1 MNQGKYVF
9 SQLIELVSRYEF
21 DQCVNRY
28 KGDFRVKRFYCW
40 EQFLVMSFAQFSF
53 RESLRDIEYC
63 LASVQRKLYH
73 CGIKSQVAKSTLA
86 KANETRSWKIY
97 ADFSKGLMKIAVP
110 LYKGENK
117 LAKELKSI
125 IYAFDSTTIGL
136 CMSLFPWAT
145 YRSKRKGIK
154 IHVLLNVDGYI
165 PEFVSVTTG
174 NRQDMLLM
182 DSITYAAGCFYV
194 IDKAYVHYKRL
205 YRIELNKAFF
215 VTRAKS
221 NMSYVIKEKR
231 KIKGQ
236 PGVIKDELVRLRRW
250 HTRRW
255 YPAYI
260 RRIKYKDET
269 TGLCLTFLTNN
280 LQLDAT
286 IIAKLYKERWKVE
299 LFFKWIK
306 QNLRI
311 KKFYGTSEN
320 AVKTQIWIAVCDYL
334 LLAIIK
340 KRLKLEI
347 SLNKVMQILS
357 VSLFEKCDIKE
368 LFYQQEAKAISKLPS
383 LFDNLTGQ

>member
-9 SQLIELVSRYEF
+9 SQLLELVNRYDFEKCVSRY
-21 DQCVNRY
+21 
-28 KGDFRVKRFYCW
+28 KGNFRIKRFNCW

-53 RESLRDIEYC
+53 RESLRDIECC
-63 LASVQRKLYH
+63 LSSVQRKLYH
-73 CGIKSQVAKSTLA
+73 CGIKSEVARSTLS
-86 KANETRSWKIY
+86 KANENRSWKIY
-97 ADFSKGLMKIAVP
+97 ADFSDGLIKIALP

-136 CMSLFPWAT
+136 CMSLFPWAI
-145 YRSKRKGIK
+145 YGSKRNAIK

-165 PEFVSVTTG
+165 PEFISVTTG
-174 NRQDMLLM
+174 NRQDMLMM
-182 DSITYAAGCFYV
+182 DAITYTAGCFYV
-194 IDKAYVHYKRL
+194 IDKAYVDYQRL

-221 NMSYVIKEKR
+221 NMSYDIKER
-231 KIKGQ
+231 KSTEAQ
-236 PGVIKDELVRLRRW
+236 QGVIKDELIRMKRW

-260 RRIKYKDET
+260 RRIEYKDEI
-269 TGLCLTFLTNN
+269 TGLYLIFLTNN
-280 LQLDAT
+280 LQLDAA

-334 LLAIIK
+334 LIAILK

-347 SLNKVMQILS
+347 SLNQIMQILS

-368 LFYQQEAKAISKLPS
+368 LFQQSPKTVSKLPS

>member
-9 SQLIELVSRYEF
+9 SQLLDLVSRYEF

-28 KGDFRVKRFYCW
+28 NGNFRVKQFSCW
-40 EQFLVMSFAQFSF
+40 EQFVVLSFAQFSF
-53 RESLRDIEYC
+53 RESLRDIECC
-63 LASVQRKLYH
+63 LTSVQKKLYH
-73 CGIKSQVAKSTLA
+73 CGIKSNVARSTLA
-86 KANETRSWKIY
+86 KANENRSWKIY
-97 ADFSKGLMKIAVP
+97 ADFSRGLMKVAAP

-125 IYAFDSTTIGL
+125 VYAFDSTTIDL

-145 YRSKRKGIK
+145 YSRKRKAIK
-154 IHVLLNVDGYI
+154 IHVLLNIDGYI

-182 DSITYAAGCFYV
+182 DAISYAAGCFYV
-194 IDKAYVHYKRL
+194 VDKAYVDYKRL
-205 YRIELNKAFF
+205 YRIEQSKAFF
-215 VTRAKS
+215 VTRAKL
-221 NMSYVIKEKR
+221 NMSYLIKEKR
-231 KIKGQ
+231 KIDEQ
-236 PGVIKDELVRLRRW
+236 PGVIKDEMVRMRRW

-255 YPAYI
+255 YPVHI
-260 RRIKYKDET
+260 RRIEYKDEA
-269 TGLCLTFLTNN
+269 TGLYLTFLTNN
-280 LQLDAT
+280 LQLDAI

-311 KKFYGTSEN
+311 KKFYGNSEN

-340 KRLKLEI
+340 KNLKLDRP
-347 SLNKVMQILS
+347 LNQIMQILS
-357 VSLFEKCDIKE
+357 VSLFERCDIKE
-368 LFYQQEAKAISKLPS
+368 LFYKQETKIVSKLPS

>member
-1 MNQGKYVF
+1 
-9 SQLIELVSRYEF
+9 
-21 DQCVNRY
+21 
-28 KGDFRVKRFYCW
+28 
-40 EQFLVMSFAQFSF
+40 MSFAQFSF
-53 RESLRDIEYC
+53 RESLRDIECC
-63 LASVQRKLYH
+63 LSSVQRKLYH
-73 CGIKSQVAKSTLA
+73 CGIKSEVARSTLS
-86 KANETRSWKIY
+86 KANENRSWRIY
-97 ADFSKGLMKIAVP
+97 ADFSDGLIKIAVP

-136 CMSLFPWAT
+136 CMSLFPWAI
-145 YRSKRKGIK
+145 YGSKRNAIK

-165 PEFVSVTTG
+165 PEFISVTTG
-174 NRQDMLLM
+174 NRQDMLMM
-182 DSITYAAGCFYV
+182 DAITYTAGCFYV
-194 IDKAYVHYKRL
+194 IDKAYVDYQRL

-221 NMSYVIKEKR
+221 NMSYDIKER
-231 KIKGQ
+231 KSTEGQ
-236 PGVIKDELVRLRRW
+236 QGVIKDELIRMKRW

-260 RRIKYKDET
+260 RRIEYKDEI
-269 TGLCLTFLTNN
+269 TGLYLIFLTNN
-280 LQLDAT
+280 LQLDAA

-334 LLAIIK
+334 LIAILK

-347 SLNKVMQILS
+347 SLNQIMQILS
-357 VSLFEKCDIKE
+357 VSLFEKCNIKE
-368 LFYQQEAKAISKLPS
+368 LFHQPPKTVSKLPS